1 MIGFRNWK
9 NQPFAENY
17 LGFTGPK
24 GRFLGF
30 YAVIMQAAFSFF
42 GSEVPGIVRRMIFSS
57 YVSPMS
63 NGCVQAAGE
72 VIDATRVRMP
82 SVLVSWLTKSP
93 SLRGILTFCQNV
105 PRALRKVWIRM
116 YVWKPPFFVL
126 GASPSRHRLD
136 CMHAMPVRYSTWGGS

>member
-1 MIGFRNWK
+1 
-9 NQPFAENY
+9 
-17 LGFTGPK
+17 
-24 GRFLGF
+24 
-30 YAVIMQAAFSFF
+30 MQAAFSFF

-57 YVSPMS
+57 YVSLMS
-63 NGCVQAAGE
+63 DGRVQAAGE
-72 VIDATRVRMP
+72 VIDATRVCTP
-82 SVLVSWLTKSP
+82 SVLVNWLMK
-93 SLRGILTFCQNV
+93 SLRSILTFFQNV